1 MILAA
6 AFQITYIA
14 ITLVASTE
22 LLIPQ
27 SIPTRWLEARG
38 CVLDRPNKLNSQ
50 QCCLILITHANT
62 SIFLLQ
68 FSN

>member
-38 CVLDRPNKLNSQ
+38 CALDRPNKLNSQ
-50 QCCLILITHANT
+50 QCCL
-62 SIFLLQ
+62 
-68 FSN
+68 

>member
-38 CVLDRPNKLNSQ
+38 CVLD
-50 QCCLILITHANT
+50 
-62 SIFLLQ
+62 
-68 FSN
+68 